1 MPYRSISA
9 NVYDPSDES
18 GGDADEVPAVYPTV
32 DGGLEINT
40 GTSQQSAVIQTGGI
54 TQPIDGPIPS
64 VGDTVTISI
73 NDEEIVVAEVEEI
86 GRDGEGLVQLTA
98 YTRERQLF
106 QTSIT
111 DNYTDAPPADILA
124 DAFGA
129 ADVPLISILNG
140 SATYR
145 GSIQQSAYRGT

>member
-9 NVYDPSDES
+9 RVDDPEAI
-18 GGDADEVPAVYPTV
+18 DADEVPTVYPTV
-32 DGGLEINT
+32 DGRVEINS
-40 GTSQQSAVIQTGGI
+40 GSYQQSAVIQTGGI
-54 TQPIDGPIPS
+54 TQPIDGPIPEI
-64 VGDTVTISI
+64 GDTVAISI
-73 NDEEIVVAEVEEI
+73 NDEELAVAEVEEI
-86 GRDGEGLVQLTA
+86 GRDGEGLVQLTCF
-98 YTRERQLF
+98 TRERQLF

>member
-1 MPYRSISA
+1 MPYQSINA
-9 NVYDPSDES
+9 RIDDPEAI
-18 GGDADEVPAVYPTV
+18 DADEVPALYPTV
-32 DGGLEINT
+32 DGGVEINT
-40 GTSQQSAVIQTGGI
+40 GSYKQSAAIQCSGI
-54 TQPIDGPIPS
+54 TQPPDGPIPS
-64 VGDTVTISI
+64 VGDTVGVSI
-73 NDEEIVVAEVEEI
+73 NDEEVAVAEVEET
-86 GRDGEGLVQLTA
+86 GRGGEGLATLTCF
-98 YTRERQLF
+98 TRERQLF

-111 DNYTDAPPADILA
+111 DNYTDAPPADVLA